1 MPVGLRSIGP
11 PRNLPSST
19 CTTKASQTLLSE
31 EIQLFSFEL
40 PQVAARLPIC
50 RFPAILR
57 PNNGLSE
64 NYPVVPEESG
74 GLNLVD
80 ATLDC
85 RLRLLESTVEG
96 SYMPSSACL
105 WPAARSFSY
114 WHLSNIA

>member
-1 MPVGLRSIGP
+1 
-11 PRNLPSST
+11 
-19 CTTKASQTLLSE
+19 
-31 EIQLFSFEL
+31 LFSFEL

-57 PNNGLSE
+57 PNNGLSG

-74 GLNLVD
+74 GLNNLVD
-80 ATLDC
+80 ATLAC
-85 RLRLLESTVEG
+85 RLWLLESTFEG

-114 WHLSNIA
+114 WHRSNISLRFVVR